1 MADNG
6 DQCIF
11 PFRRPSD
18 GTIVTDNTCFNGGCA
33 IRLTDK
39 ARMKE
44 AGACMPG
51 CLGSN
56 VLIVFFLFY
65 KCFFYVLT
73 TLIIAKDCPDSVTL
87 GQHMT
92 SNFSAAVRSAA
103 NTFEAKCE
111 DGHAFFHEDNG
122 DYTAH
127 TTLIGTCTYDIDTFD
142 MAWKYEYGSNLGDCV
157 GNIFV

>member
-1 MADNG
+1 MIEPNYTLYAAYFLVTTESGCMADNG

-56 VLIVFFLFY
+56 VLIFSFYFTNGFFMF
-65 KCFFYVLT
+65 
-73 TLIIAKDCPDSVTL
+73 
-87 GQHMT
+87 
-92 SNFSAAVRSAA
+92 
-103 NTFEAKCE
+103 
-111 DGHAFFHEDNG
+111 
-122 DYTAH
+122 
-127 TTLIGTCTYDIDTFD
+127 
-142 MAWKYEYGSNLGDCV
+142 
-157 GNIFV
+157 